1 MVSTVDMTWDKSLE
15 DEQKFA
21 TTRLR
26 NKSIEEKQM
35 IRQHYT
41 ELVDKQ
47 METERVLDKSSFRV
61 LPVQKESLRYDQ
73 YARSTGRNEQFFS
86 QRLSTNNNN
95 MRNSTYLQNTP
106 H

>member
-35 IRQHYT
+35 IKKHYT

-47 METERVLDKSSFRV
+47 IESERALDKSSFRV
-61 LPVQKESLRYDQ
+61 LPVQKDSMRYDQ
-73 YARSTGRNEQFFS
+73 YARSIEGNEQFFS
-86 QRLSTNNNN
+86 QRLSSNNNNN
-95 MRNSTYLQNTP
+95 MRNSTYLQN